1 MGNVAEPDTRHFPT
15 FDVYTHVTYT
25 APESLKEQQEVTK
38 DEYEPAK
45 KYTMKKGDT
54 IFSSN
59 AIIILD
65 SLSTRFDKAAYKLQ
79 KDDIAVIANLRL
91 LDVRKTY
98 QAKPIYII
106 RNNSIE
112 PQLAKVDDLGLQ
124 FMFWKVIPE
133 SGKVEISLQEKKV
146 NKRDFIVMQALVF
159 PYINILWGGC
169 IIMIIGTILAVV
181 ERVKRKI

>member
-1 MGNVAEPDTRHFPT
+1 
-15 FDVYTHVTYT
+15 
-25 APESLKEQQEVTK
+25 
-38 DEYEPAK
+38 
-45 KYTMKKGDT
+45 
-54 IFSSN
+54 
-59 AIIILD
+59 
-65 SLSTRFDKAAYKLQ
+65 
-79 KDDIAVIANLRL
+79 
-91 LDVRKTY
+91 VRKTY

-133 SGKVEISLQEKKV
+133 SGKVEISVQEKKV